1 MRKIILLT
9 VVALLLVGINQKI
22 SAEEEEGEVSLGIM
36 VQGAGDYSGNM
47 TFTMSREYENTS
59 TTTQSIS
66 ESFQPTTGHLLG
78 LTVKVANKPET
89 FDVNVDEGTRQT
101 IDISGDL
108 EPGEEVRVELLID
121 IPTYVEGGQSGGS
134 SGAGFSGRLGL
145 FAQRDNIYVQVV
157 NVMYQFPQF
166 HNGTEQSHLQLNHF
180 DEERGAE
187 NIEPTLPGSNVLTS
201 GQWLVIDEGTNHE
214 HLRDRNNKTDLNE
227 AVRGDLNIAYN
238 VQLNTSPNI
247 WTYVAIGIAFISLIV
262 SVSLVMYVRKLKIQ

>member
-1 MRKIILLT
+1 MKKIILSTLI
-9 VVALLLVGINQKI
+9 VLFVMGINQQV
-22 SAEEEEGEVSLGIM
+22 SAEEEGEVSLGIM

-66 ESFQPTTGHLLG
+66 ESFQPTIGHFPG
-78 LTVKVANKPET
+78 VTVEVVNKPEAL
-89 FDVNVDEGTRQT
+89 DVNVDEGDRQR
-101 IDISGDL
+101 IEISGEI
-108 EPGEEVRVELLID
+108 EPGDEVRVDLLID
-121 IPTYVEGGQSGGS
+121 MPTYVGGGQKGGS
-134 SGAGFSGRLGL
+134 IGAGFSGRLAL

-214 HLRDRNNKTDLNE
+214 QLRDRDNKADLND

-247 WTYVAIGIAFISLIV
+247 LTYVAIGIAFLSLIV
-262 SVSLVMYVRKLKIQ
+262 SLSLVMYIRKLKLQ